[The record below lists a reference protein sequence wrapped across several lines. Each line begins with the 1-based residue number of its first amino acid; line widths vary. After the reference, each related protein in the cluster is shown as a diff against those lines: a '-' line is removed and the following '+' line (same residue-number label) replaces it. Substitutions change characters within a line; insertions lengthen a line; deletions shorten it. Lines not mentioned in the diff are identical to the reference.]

1 MTGYRLGRS
10 SATLVACW
18 MVCAAAMALENDT
31 AVGRVQR
38 MIVAAKSLDYDGVFI
53 YQHAHTLN
61 TLRVIHRGSG
71 EAERERIIS
80 LSGPSREVIREGHRV
95 TVKFAADHA
104 VLVEEQQPGER
115 LNFALLDSPDSL
127 STRYQFQLENTDR
140 IAGRAAQVVGISARS
155 ADRYAYRL
163 WIDEA
168 SDLLL
173 KCVILDLNGQTLEA
187 EQFAV
192 VTIGVPPTDE
202 SLKSEL
208 TGNNFDEYVHEGEL
222 IPSVTPISGPSN
234 WRVAWLPIGFAQHR
248 DQTRQPSASRQPVRH
263 FVYSDGLAAV
273 SVFIE
278 KLGGDASPL
287 IGDSNLGAVNIFSR
301 SLAGHQIT
309 VVGQMPLATI
319 RQIAASVAPQTP
331 E

>member
-1 MTGYRLGRS
+1 
-10 SATLVACW
+10 
-18 MVCAAAMALENDT
+18 MVCVSAIALEQVS

-38 MIVAAKSLDYDGVFI
+38 MMVAVKSLDYDGVFI

-61 TLRVIHRGSG
+61 ALRVVHRGSG
-71 EAERERIIS
+71 DAERERIIS

-95 TVKFAADHA
+95 TVKLAADHA
-104 VLVEEQQPGER
+104 VLVEDQQPGER
-115 LNFALLDSPDSL
+115 LNFGLLDSPDIL

-140 IAGRAAQVVGISARS
+140 IAGRTAQVVGISARL

-168 SDLLL
+168 SGLLL
-173 KCVILDLNGQTLEA
+173 KCVILDLDGQALEE

-208 TGNNFDEYVHEGEL
+208 TGSNFDGYVHEDES
-222 IPSVTPISGPSN
+222 IPSVTPANGPSN
-234 WRVAWLPIGFAQHR
+234 WRVAWLPIGFSQHR
-248 DQTRQPSASRQPVRH
+248 DQTRQLSASRQPVRH

-301 SLAGHQIT
+301 SLAGYQIT

-319 RQIAASVAPQTP
+319 RQIAASVAPQTS

>member
-1 MTGYRLGRS
+1 
-10 SATLVACW
+10 
-18 MVCAAAMALENDT
+18 MVCASALALENDS
-31 AVGRVQR
+31 AVGQVQR
-38 MIVAAKSLDYDGVFI
+38 MMAAKKLLDYDGVFI

-71 EAERERIIS
+71 DAERERIIS

-104 VLVEEQQPGER
+104 VLVEDQQPGER
-115 LNFALLDSPDSL
+115 LNFGLLDLPDIL

-140 IAGRAAQVVGISARS
+140 IAGRAAQVVGISARL

-168 SDLLL
+168 SGLLL
-173 KCVILDLNGQTLEA
+173 KCVILDLDGQAIEE

-208 TGNNFDEYVHEGEL
+208 TGSNFAWYVREDEP
-222 IPSVTPISGPSN
+222 ISSVAPASGPSN
-234 WRVAWLPIGFAQHR
+234 WRVAWLPIGFSQHR
-248 DQTRQPSASRQPVRH
+248 DQTRQLSASRQPVRH

-278 KLGGDASPL
+278 KLGDDASPL

-309 VVGQMPLATI
+309 VVGQMPLATV